1 VNIYVKQFLQRG
13 LAFGGF
19 GPIIMGI
26 VLLSLSCSL
35 PDFTLTGTQVFLAIL
50 STYILAFIQA
60 GASIFNQI
68 DGWSPAR
75 SILFHLGTIY
85 AAYVGCYLINS
96 WIPFKWDF
104 ILIFTAIFVAVYL
117 VIWLSVYFSV
127 KAVGKKLNKKL

>member
-1 VNIYVKQFLQRG
+1 MNIYVKQFLQRG

-26 VLLSLSCSL
+26 VLLSLSFSL
-35 PDFTLTGTQVFLAIL
+35 PDFTLTGLQVFLAIL